1 MVSEAR
7 ALPAIP
13 ARTAKPQPTMTH
25 PLKEETTMPR
35 KDSVAI
41 VEKFWRKVW
50 QAPQNPE
57 AIDQLVAED
66 FIVTSGGHDIQ
77 GRAAFKKWVLDFQ
90 SKIIDLEF
98 EPIETFQNEDGS
110 RVASRWR
117 VTGKNNGILGTR
129 AGHEPILML
138 GTAIFAVGEDGLLQ
152 HNWVERN
159 AWELY
164 GRLVNVD

>member
-1 MVSEAR
+1 MTRPLEKGSEMA
-7 ALPAIP
+7 
-13 ARTAKPQPTMTH
+13 
-25 PLKEETTMPR
+25 R

-41 VEKFWRKVW
+41 VENFWREVW
-50 QAPQNPE
+50 QTPQNPD
-57 AIDQLVAED
+57 AIDRLVAED
-66 FIVTSGGHDIQ
+66 FVITSGGHDIH
-77 GRAAFKKWVLDFQ
+77 GREAFKRWVVEFQ
-90 SKIIDLEF
+90 AKIIDLDF
-98 EPIETFQNEDGS
+98 EVIETFQNEDGS

-117 VTGKNNGILGTR
+117 VTGKNNGILGTD

-138 GTAIFAVGEDGLLQ
+138 GTAILAVREDGLLQ